1 MPTSAIGSDRAL
13 EPRAHRPLRAA
24 PGFTLLELMLV
35 VLVVGLTTALIVV
48 RWPQAPLRELSQ
60 EAERLAAQLDILRQQ
75 AAMQG
80 QPLIW
85 TANASGYS
93 WSPTN
98 HATPWLSAH
107 TQSQTAQLVLPGEPV
122 SGPLVVELRS
132 SADPTLR
139 ATIEAS
145 GLLPF
150 KVSLTTKAL
159 P

>member
-1 MPTSAIGSDRAL
+1 MPTSAIGSDPAPESRT
-13 EPRAHRPLRAA
+13 HRPPRVA

-35 VLVVGLTTALIVV
+35 LLVVGLTTALIVL
-48 RWPQAPLRELSQ
+48 RWPQPPLRELSQ
-60 EAERLAAQLDILRQQ
+60 DAEHLAAHLDILRQQ
-75 AAMQG
+75 AASQG
-80 QPLIW
+80 QPLTW
-85 TANASGYS
+85 TANASGY
-93 WSPTN
+93 
-98 HATPWLSAH
+98 AWLSPH

-132 SADPTLR
+132 TLDPTLR

-150 KVSLTTKAL
+150 KVSVSAKAL